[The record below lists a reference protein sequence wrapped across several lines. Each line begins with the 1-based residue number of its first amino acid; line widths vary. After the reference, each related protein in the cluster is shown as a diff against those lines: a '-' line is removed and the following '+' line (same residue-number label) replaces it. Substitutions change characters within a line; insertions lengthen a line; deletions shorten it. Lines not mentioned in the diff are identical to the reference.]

1 MKALVTLCIAFLLT
15 IFSFTAISKDNQPNA
30 SQKRYMKGTVVHVDN
45 CGVETNYNSLCLVII
60 EHNGIDKPATVLGK
74 VGIGS
79 VVYKEC
85 MVKLGSV
92 QCKEDWKNYIN
103 EDFLTGGIYIKD
115 NT

>member
-1 MKALVTLCIAFLLT
+1 MKALVTLCIGFMLT
-15 IFSFTAISKDNQPNA
+15 LYSFTAISKVDQTNT

-45 CGVETNYNSLCLVII
+45 CGVETGYNSLCLVII

-85 MVKLGSV
+85 RVKLGSV

>member
-1 MKALVTLCIAFLLT
+1 MLALY
-15 IFSFTAISKDNQPNA
+15 SFTAISKVDQTNT
-30 SQKRYMKGTVVHVDN
+30 SQKRYMKGTVVHVVT
-45 CGVETNYNSLCLVII
+45 CGVETDYNSLCLVII
-60 EHNGIDKPATVLGK
+60 EHNGVDKPVTVLGK
-74 VGIGS
+74 VDVGS

-85 MVKLGSV
+85 RVKLGSV

>member
-1 MKALVTLCIAFLLT
+1 MKALVTLCIACLLT
-15 IFSFTAISKDNQPNA
+15 TFSFTAISKNSQPNT
-30 SQKRYMKGTVVHVDN
+30 SQKRYMKGVVVHVDN
-45 CGVETNYNSLCLVII
+45 CDEETSYQKLCVVVI
-60 EHNGIDKPATVLGK
+60 EHNGLDKPVTVLGK
-74 VGIGS
+74 VDIGS

-85 MVKLGSV
+85 RVKLGSV

>member
-1 MKALVTLCIAFLLT
+1 MKALVTLCIGFMLT
-15 IFSFTAISKDNQPNA
+15 LYSFTAVSKVDQANT

-45 CGVETNYNSLCLVII
+45 CDVETSYHHLCVVVI
-60 EHNGIDKPATVLGK
+60 EHNGIDKPVTVLGK

-85 MVKLGSV
+85 RIKLGSV

>member
-1 MKALVTLCIAFLLT
+1 MKALVTLCIGFVLT
-15 IFSFTAISKDNQPNA
+15 LYSITAISKVEQANT
-30 SQKRYMKGTVVHVDN
+30 SQKRYMKATVVHVDN
-45 CGVETNYNSLCLVII
+45 CDTEASFHHLCAVII
-60 EHNGIDKPATVLGK
+60 EHNGIDKPITVLGK
-74 VGIGS
+74 VDIGS

-85 MVKLGSV
+85 RVKLGSV